1 MSKYRDQLDEKG
13 KADLDAFTAARK
25 ANPGAWLTED
35 NVPATRENTDAR
47 VWEAIQTP
55 FQDPANY
62 R

>member
-1 MSKYRDQLDEKG
+1 MSSYRDQLDAKD

-35 NVPATRENTDAR
+35 NVPAIRENTDTAQ
-47 VWEAIQTP
+47 WDAIQTP
-55 FQDPANY
+55 FQDPKNY